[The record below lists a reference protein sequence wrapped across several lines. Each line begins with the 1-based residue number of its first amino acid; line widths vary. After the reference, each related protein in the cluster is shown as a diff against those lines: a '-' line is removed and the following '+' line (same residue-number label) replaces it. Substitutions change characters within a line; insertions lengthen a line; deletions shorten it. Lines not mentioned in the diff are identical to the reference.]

1 MNDRSDSP
9 NSTSMAEMITRE
21 TTPLNLEMP
30 FSSLRDFITPND
42 RFYVRGHFPI
52 PEIEAETWRLKVEGE
67 IARPMELSYDELREM
82 PAQTITATMEC
93 AGNGR
98 SFLEPKVK
106 GVQWHLGAVG
116 NAEWAG
122 VLLRDV
128 LERAGVKPSGVEAI

>member
-9 NSTSMAEMITRE
+9 NSSDAAEMITRE

-30 FSSLRDFITPND
+30 FSSLRDFLTPND

-52 PEIEAETWRLKVEGE
+52 PEINADAWRLQVEG
-67 IARPMELSYDELREM
+67 AVATPLELSYADLRQM
-82 PAQTITATMEC
+82 PARTITATMEC

-106 GVQWHLGAVG
+106 GVAWDLGA
-116 NAEWAG
+116 
-122 VLLRDV
+122 
-128 LERAGVKPSGVEAI
+128 